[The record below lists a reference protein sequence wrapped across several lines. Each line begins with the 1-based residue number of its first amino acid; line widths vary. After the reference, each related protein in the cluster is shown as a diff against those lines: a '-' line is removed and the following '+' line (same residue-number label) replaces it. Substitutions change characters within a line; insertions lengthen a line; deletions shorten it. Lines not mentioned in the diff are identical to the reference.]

1 VRNDLDIDS
10 VDANVLVRYLEDNW
24 FGAECRWR
32 DFCTMQRLVQVG
44 LDSFAGKLLD
54 TNNSCERKHRTLMD
68 AAFNRR
74 VFRDPAKMFRV
85 LLVKAEQLA
94 NLDIDEQHHGDRQ
107 HAAVRRLPLLA
118 WRLLLRALA
127 ALQNPARQPKAAQH
141 SQRYFYVPHQ
151 EACGP
156 DEGAAG
162 GGGEGTS
169 ASVGGD
175 NDGDKDSDNDSDND
189 SNNDSDNVSDNDSNN
204 ESDSG
209 GGASAAVLERIGQ
222 YEEAAAVVG
231 KAGAGAPDVPAGHHL
246 VDTKL
251 MSCSCPYNAV
261 WGRTPAVSGRLGCV
275 HLLMALLHNP
285 EGTLKAKDQ
294 GRLKRAC
301 VALNSGFASL
311 RARAGAGGDKG
322 AVWHDEGLATKAG
335 CECAQRPRH
344 RYTVD
349 CPPQH
354 TLQ

>member
-1 VRNDLDIDS
+1 
-10 VDANVLVRYLEDNW
+10 
-24 FGAECRWR
+24 
-32 DFCTMQRLVQVG
+32 
-44 LDSFAGKLLD
+44 
-54 TNNSCERKHRTLMD
+54 
-68 AAFNRR
+68 
-74 VFRDPAKMFRV
+74 MFRV

-94 NLDIDEQHHGDRQ
+94 SLDINEQHHGDRQ

-175 NDGDKDSDNDSDND
+175 NDSDKDSDND
-189 SNNDSDNVSDNDSNN
+189 SNNDSDNDSDNDSNN

-209 GGASAAVLERIGQ
+209 GGASAAVLKRIGQ

-311 RARAGAGGDKG
+311 RARAGAGGDKV

-335 CECAQRPRH
+335 CECAQRPGTAILSTAH
-344 RYTVD
+344 RSTPCSRQSAVGSEFLTPSRV
-349 CPPQH
+349 PPSARLLAQFVPFIRPCCLASTAAPTGSPCTEATCCTRGDSVCRQRGRRWH
-354 TLQ
+354 LGRRVPRPGAVPA